1 MSCLTLSSDRALA
14 RNSECKALLREFN
27 LERPT
32 MASDDIA
39 NKFVSEALNDLDGE
53 RFIDVRHAFPK
64 VRRALG
70 SSLTRTIHNR
80 EVTPALLH
88 RMADRIRHEL
98 SSFMHGRG
106 AHGVLVYTRTQA
118 GNALELIQATGRNT
132 QPSRIA
138 KGSAI
143 IIPTGV
149 ISPCISNDDVYLR
162 VDVERSRDRRS
173 RFAAEEFLFCDRH
186 GNSIAGFA
194 DARCFVENIDDVPDA
209 LKKALGAGYDVTAC
223 NAAIFN
229 SWWSHCQLNPLGDII
244 RIPLPPSITSTSAF
258 ALVMRR
264 TGSNSWEVL
273 LEENGEVKPL
283 AWFLPDAE
291 LNVDVDALKDEHRNL
306 MSALRAAADNGFDFD
321 SDHIFD
327 ERIDRFPAEF
337 IDECCENPEDAVRRF
352 TDEIKRGLAMPER
365 WLPSLF
371 HSGHEYEL
379 FLNGDS
385 ANTRLQMLLPLAL
398 TDEDV
403 ANGTS
408 SVYAVL
414 EAWQLPGEDVCVV
427 GIPTILTPE
436 QAKANRNAFR
446 RMLRRAYRKCA

>member
-1 MSCLTLSSDRALA
+1 MSDLTLSSDRALA
-14 RNSECKALLREFN
+14 RNAECKSLLREFN

-32 MASDDIA
+32 MASDSIA
-39 NKFVSEALNDLDGE
+39 NGFVSEALNDLGGE
-53 RFIDVRHAFPK
+53 RFIDVSHAFPK

-80 EVTPALLH
+80 EVTSALLH
-88 RMADRIRHEL
+88 RMAGCIRHEL
-98 SSFMHGRG
+98 TSFMHGRG
-106 AHGVLVYTRTQA
+106 SHGVLVYARKQV
-118 GNALELIQATGRNT
+118 GNTLVLIPATERNA
-132 QPSRIA
+132 QPHRIA
-138 KGSAI
+138 KGSSI
-143 IIPTGV
+143 LIPTGV
-149 ISPCISNDDVYLR
+149 ISPCIGNDDVYLR

-173 RFAAEEFLFCDRH
+173 TLSALEFLFSDRH

-194 DARCFVENIDDVPDA
+194 DARCFIENIDDLPEA
-209 LKKALGAGYDVTAC
+209 LKTALGVGYDVAAC

-229 SWWSHCQLNPLGDII
+229 TWWSHCLLNPLGDMI
-244 RIPLPPSITSTSAF
+244 RIPLPPSVTSTSAY

-264 TGSNSWEVL
+264 TGSNSWELL

-291 LNVDVDALKDEHRNL
+291 LNVDVDALKDEHRKL

-352 TDEIKRGLAMPER
+352 TDEIKRGLAMQER

-371 HSGHEYEL
+371 HAGREYEL
-379 FLNGDS
+379 FLNGDT

-403 ANGTS
+403 TNGTS

-414 EAWQLPGEDVCVV
+414 EVWKLPGEDVCVV